1 MDQRE
6 PQKAGRHI
14 GNTLKIALLI
24 ILWTPMN
31 MVGCS
36 RQEPPPNPES
46 QPATLSKANTKA
58 DAKLTCP
65 PGDPADNDAS
75 SSPSDGHTVSL
86 SWNAS
91 TSANN
96 SKGTAIQY
104 CLYRT
109 KGGRVQRSTRG
120 RTISPCV
127 NCQRVTKEPVTGV
140 TYQDTHIENDSHYC
154 YVAIAIETV
163 SSLRSD
169 FSNQTEA
176 DIPKAGEP
184 VSSPISSGTL
194 CNPKGQHDKSST
206 KQSHR

>member
-1 MDQRE
+1 MDQKD
-6 PQKAGRHI
+6 PQRASRDLSDS
-14 GNTLKIALLI
+14 LKIALVI
-24 ILWTPMN
+24 ILLMPMN

-36 RQEPPPNPES
+36 RQEPQLNPQS
-46 QPATLSKANTKA
+46 QQSTPSKASTKA
-58 DAKLTCP
+58 DGKLTCP

-75 SSPSDGHTVSL
+75 SSPSGGHTVSL
-86 SWNAS
+86 SWNPSA
-91 TSANN
+91 SANN
-96 SKGTAIQY
+96 SKGKEILY

-109 KGGRVQRSTRG
+109 KGGRVQRSTRA

-127 NCQRVTKEPVTGV
+127 NCQRVTKEPVTGIA
-140 TYQDTHIENDSHYC
+140 YEDTHVENDSHYC
-154 YVAIAIETV
+154 YVAIAIETA
-163 SSLRSD
+163 SSLNSD

-194 CNPKGQHDKSST
+194 CNPKGQHDKSSA